1 MNARRLFLAFWPN
14 EQQLE
19 KLHELQCDYVGWG
32 REVLPEN
39 FHVTLLFLGNI
50 SYDVTDCFVQHLHD
64 ISVQPFRM
72 KLDRLGYFDK
82 TKIFWVGPTNVPQE
96 LESLYKSVRNCAQ
109 YCGISKLSKRYV
121 PHVSLLRNSE
131 IPISNP
137 DFVPIEW
144 QVDEFHLVE
153 SRLDKDGARYYT
165 LDSFRLVNLV

>member
-19 KLHELQCDYVGWG
+19 RLHELQCEYAGWG

-39 FHVTLLFLGNI
+39 FHVTLLFLGNT
-50 SYDVTDCFVQHLHD
+50 SYDMTDCFVQSLQD
-64 ISVQPFRM
+64 ISVQPFRI

-82 TKIFWVGPTNVPQE
+82 TKIFWVGPTHVPHE

-109 YCGISKLSKRYV
+109 YCGISKLSKRYI
-121 PHVSLLRNSE
+121 PHVSLLRNCQ
-131 IPISNP
+131 IPVSNP
-137 DFVPIEW
+137 DFSPIEW
-144 QVDEFHLVE
+144 EVEEFHLVE

-165 LDSFRLVNLV
+165 LGSFPLVNLV